1 MFPPQMVSLSQY
13 TSHEGQ
19 AGIHHLPQIAL
30 RQVHYVTNWGPGSI
44 AVTQAGRRRMALRL

>member
-1 MFPPQMVSLSQY
+1 MFPPYDGVSQY

-30 RQVHYVTNWGPGSI
+30 RQVHYVTSWSPGGI
-44 AVTQAGRRRMALRL
+44 AAVPAGRRRMALRI